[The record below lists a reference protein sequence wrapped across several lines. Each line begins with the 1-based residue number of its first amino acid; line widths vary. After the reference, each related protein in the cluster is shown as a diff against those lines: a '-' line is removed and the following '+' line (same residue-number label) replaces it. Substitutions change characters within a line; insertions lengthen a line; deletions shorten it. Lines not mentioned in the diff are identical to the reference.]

1 MEYRNTMATLLRLE
15 NENGAQPETPRSES
29 APGAP
34 AAHPVG
40 TGENLYLAGRPKLKS
55 FLRYVRRHSV
65 DRVDEAALSDRWHAA
80 NAVIRSLERR
90 SEEHTSELQS

>member
-15 NENGAQPETPRSES
+15 NENGAQPDTARSES

-80 NAVIRSLERR
+80 NVVIRSLERDEAGAPD
-90 SEEHTSELQS
+90 SPPM